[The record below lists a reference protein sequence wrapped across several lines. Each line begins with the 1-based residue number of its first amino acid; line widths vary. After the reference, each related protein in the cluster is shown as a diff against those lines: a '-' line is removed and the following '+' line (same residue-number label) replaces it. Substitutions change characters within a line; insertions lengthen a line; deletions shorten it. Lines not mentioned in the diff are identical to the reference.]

1 MRILLKLFKVFFYLL
16 VLGLVLGLPTLL
28 WFLVEETPRVRES
41 APPAVEDVQRAQRLL
56 RDLDPRRLQEGETR
70 RLTLTERDVSLLLD
84 QTLSRWPGAPPG
96 RAVTRFTPHHAQ
108 IEATLSLPA
117 NPLGRYLNAN
127 MQLTSG
133 ESGLLLTQ
141 VHLGRLSIPGGVG
154 RWLIDQ
160 ISERW
165 LGDPEYQMLRPLW
178 ATLSDL
184 QIASGTVAVTV
195 RYDPEL
201 ARRLE
206 AQGRDWVLPET
217 DRLRLGVYQEVL
229 VAATRTLPKNR
240 SLIFLL
246 KPLFTRAAER
256 TALGGDPVEENRA
269 VLVTLALYLSGWDPT
284 RLLGEKYHAPTSLH
298 PTLAGRSDLAQHFTI
313 SAALTG
319 LTDSHLANVIGV
331 FKEVQDSQGGSGFSF
346 ADLMADRAGVRFAEH
361 ALASVA
367 SAHAVQ
373 RRVAALEVE
382 TTLMP
387 SITALPEGLQDPEFR
402 RRFERRDSVAYHRVQ
417 DDIERRLDQ
426 CDFYR
431 PAP

>member
-1 MRILLKLFKVFFYLL
+1 MRSLFKLFKVFFYLL
-16 VLGLVLGLPTLL
+16 VLSLVLGLPTLL

-41 APPAVEDVQRAQRLL
+41 APLAVGDVQRAQRLL
-56 RDLDPRRLQEGETR
+56 RDLDPRQLQEGETR
-70 RLTLTERDVSLLLD
+70 RLTLTERDVRLLLD
-84 QTLSRWPGAPPG
+84 QTLSRWSGAAPVK
-96 RAVTRFTPHHAQ
+96 AMTRFTPHQAQ

-117 NPLGRYLNAN
+117 NPIGRYLNAN
-127 MQLTSG
+127 VQLTSD
-133 ESGLLLTQ
+133 ESGLRLTQ
-141 VHLGRLSIPGGVG
+141 VHLGRLSIPGGVC
-154 RWLIDQ
+154 RWLIDH
-160 ISERW
+160 ISGRW
-165 LGDPEYQMLRPLW
+165 LGDPEYQMLRPIW

-195 RYDPEL
+195 RYDQEL

-206 AQGRDWVLPET
+206 AQGRDWVLPKT

-256 TALGGDPVEENRA
+256 TALGGNPVEENRA
-269 VLVTLALYLSGWDPT
+269 VLVTLALYLSGRDPT
-284 RLLGEKYHAPTSLH
+284 RLLGEKYHAPTSLR

-361 ALASVA
+361 ALASVT
-367 SAHAVQ
+367 SAQAVQ

-382 TTLMP
+382 TALMP